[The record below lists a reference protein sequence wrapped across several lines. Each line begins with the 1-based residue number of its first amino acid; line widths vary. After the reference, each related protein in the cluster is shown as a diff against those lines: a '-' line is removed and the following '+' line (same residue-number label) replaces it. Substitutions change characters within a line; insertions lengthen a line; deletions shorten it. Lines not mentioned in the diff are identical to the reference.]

1 MFFGSRRL
9 LKPLL
14 SVAVGSGEPP
24 GPRRFV
30 ELRTADCRPSGSEA
44 SPLGRPSAGSGL
56 LDTITGAISMARHA
70 AAARSARDT
79 TTAEELL
86 DDAMAKLDDVF
97 GIVFDGP
104 DMSQEQ
110 VRLLALLPE
119 DDLEAIVGYAEECA
133 ENVRDYARLARE
145 ALRAKCPE
153 ESQGAPAIVR

>member
-1 MFFGSRRL
+1 
-9 LKPLL
+9 
-14 SVAVGSGEPP
+14 
-24 GPRRFV
+24 
-30 ELRTADCRPSGSEA
+30 
-44 SPLGRPSAGSGL
+44 
-56 LDTITGAISMARHA
+56 MARHA

-110 VRLLALLPE
+110 VTLLALLPE

-133 ENVRDYARLARE
+133 ENVRDFARLARE

-153 ESQGAPAIVR
+153 QSQGAPAIVR